1 MKKQLRQLVES
12 DAPLSTV
19 VDDLRRLRNAG
30 LTQDEAR
37 AALEELRRNAPDEA
51 AEDRILEMLDFVTGF
66 CSPARRVWS

>member
-19 VDDLRRLRNAG
+19 VDELRRLRNAG